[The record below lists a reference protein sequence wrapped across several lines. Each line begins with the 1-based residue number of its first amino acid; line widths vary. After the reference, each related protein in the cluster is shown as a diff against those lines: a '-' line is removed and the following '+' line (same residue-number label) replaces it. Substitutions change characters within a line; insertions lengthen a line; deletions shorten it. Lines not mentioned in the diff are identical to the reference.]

1 MGRRGV
7 LPTLN
12 PKAKIAQ
19 GERKYKS
26 SERDS
31 TSATLKP
38 DGAVLQCVAVAAQA
52 ASAIVG
58 IAAARGVLV
67 RERPIADHRGGR
79 RRAPDEQPWKVCP
92 ATRHR
97 QDDAA
102 SGGRLEHRIDVPQD
116 ARQELQVLADHR
128 LGGV

>member
-31 TSATLKP
+31 TGATLKP
-38 DGAVLQCVAVAAQA
+38 DGAVLQ
-52 ASAIVG
+52 
-58 IAAARGVLV
+58 
-67 RERPIADHRGGR
+67 
-79 RRAPDEQPWKVCP
+79 
-92 ATRHR
+92 
-97 QDDAA
+97 
-102 SGGRLEHRIDVPQD
+102 
-116 ARQELQVLADHR
+116 
-128 LGGV
+128 